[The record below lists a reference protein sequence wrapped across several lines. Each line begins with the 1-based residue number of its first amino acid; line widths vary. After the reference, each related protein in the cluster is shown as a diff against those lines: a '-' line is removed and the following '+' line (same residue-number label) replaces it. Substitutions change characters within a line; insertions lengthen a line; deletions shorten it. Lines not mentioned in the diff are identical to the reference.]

1 MLDKHEEENSVI
13 QAEQKRRITVL
24 QDQANKL
31 KIKVREAE
39 SSLEKERSQLAA
51 GISAINTQLADLKAK
66 QKKHGQRSAQV
77 LTSFYSCS
85 RHLYCRPG
93 LTWPP

>member
-39 SSLEKERSQLAA
+39 SCLEKERSQLAA
-51 GISAINTQLADLKAK
+51 GISAINNQLADLKAK
-66 QKKHGQRSAQV
+66 QKKHGQRSAEV
-77 LTSFYSCS
+77 SNSSIFY
-85 RHLYCRPG
+85 LF
-93 LTWPP
+93 